1 MQIIT
6 TEFKGPTNSTGS
18 RIRVRSWL
26 KSASIPYNHA
36 LNSSENHRGAAQQLV
51 NRLNADRL
59 KDTLHS
65 NLWEITAEGSL
76 PNGKGYGFVIELNV
90 EVSASWSVN
99 PETGRMEATR

>member
-36 LNSSENHRGAAQQLV
+36 LNSCENHKAAAQQLV
-51 NRLNADRL
+51 NRLNADRVE
-59 KDTLHS
+59 KGGDY
-65 NLWEITAEGSL
+65 LWNIVAGGSL
-76 PNGKGYGFVIELNV
+76 PDGKGYGFVIELNV
-90 EVSASWSVN
+90 EFN
-99 PETGRMEATR
+99 Q

>member
-36 LNSSENHRGAAQQLV
+36 LNSSENHREAAQQLILQ
-51 NRLNADRL
+51 LNYDRL
-59 KDTLHS
+59 SKGNDLMWS
-65 NLWEITAEGSL
+65 IVAGGEL
-76 PNGKGYGFVIELNV
+76 PCSKGCGFVIGLQEL
-90 EVSASWSVN
+90 
-99 PETGRMEATR
+99 MK